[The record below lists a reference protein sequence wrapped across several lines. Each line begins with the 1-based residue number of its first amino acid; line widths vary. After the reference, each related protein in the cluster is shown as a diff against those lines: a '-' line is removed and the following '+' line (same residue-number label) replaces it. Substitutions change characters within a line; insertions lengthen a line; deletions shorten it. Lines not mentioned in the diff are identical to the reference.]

1 MTCQR
6 STMMHEG
13 ARVLVT
19 RTWPGCDETARRLVR
34 EGFEPVVSP
43 CLDIVSRQ
51 ASLPELDNVA
61 GLVFTSANGVRA
73 FCERSQQRD
82 LVAWCVG
89 PATAAEAQRE
99 GFGDVR
105 NANGDAGELTA
116 FIASRARP
124 ADGRLIHV
132 ANDAAAGELV
142 KSLRTRGFDVEF
154 AALYTTRP
162 AKALLP
168 GAVQALQD
176 GTLSAVL
183 LHSAKGAAGLASLLS
198 DGNISQITAVAISER
213 AAAPIVALPWHQVS
227 IAEAPNEDALI
238 KALRMCQSPD

>member
-1 MTCQR
+1 
-6 STMMHEG
+6 MMHEG

-34 EGFEPVVSP
+34 EGFEPIVSP
-43 CLDIVSRQ
+43 CLDIVPSQ
-51 ASLPELDNVA
+51 ASLLELDNVA

-73 FCERSQQRD
+73 FCERSPARG

-89 PATAAEAQRE
+89 PATAAEAQSE

-116 FIASRARP
+116 FIACQADP
-124 ADGRLIHV
+124 GDGRLIHV

-142 KSLRTRGFDVEF
+142 KSLRKRGFDVEF

-162 AKALLP
+162 AKALQP
-168 GAVQALQD
+168 GAAQALQD
-176 GTLSAVL
+176 GTLSVVL
-183 LHSAKGAAGLASLLS
+183 LHSAKGAAGLAPLLRQAS
-198 DGNISQITAVAISER
+198 ISKVSAVAISER
-213 AAAPIVALPWHQVS
+213 AAAPIVALPWHEVS

>member
-1 MTCQR
+1 
-6 STMMHEG
+6 MMDEG
-13 ARVLVT
+13 AKVLVT

-34 EGFEPVVSP
+34 EGFEPIVSP
-43 CLDIVSRQ
+43 CLDILPRQ
-51 ASLPELDNVA
+51 ASLPELDGVT

-73 FCERSQQRD
+73 FSERSPARGM
-82 LVAWCVG
+82 VAWCVG

-116 FIASRARP
+116 FIASRANP
-124 ADGRLIHV
+124 ADSRLIHV

-142 KSLRTRGFDVEF
+142 KSLRKRGFDVEF

-162 AKALLP
+162 AKALQP
-168 GAVQALQD
+168 GAAQALQA

-183 LHSAKGAAGLASLLS
+183 LHSAKGAAGLASLLREAS
-198 DGNISQITAVAISER
+198 ISQVAAIAISDR
-213 AAAPIVALPWHQVS
+213 AAAPIAALAWQRLI

>member
-1 MTCQR
+1 
-6 STMMHEG
+6 MMHEG
-13 ARVLVT
+13 AKILVT
-19 RTWPGCDETARRLVR
+19 RTWPGCDETARRLLR
-34 EGFEPVVSP
+34 EGFEPIVSP
-43 CLDIVSRQ
+43 CLDIVPLQ

-73 FCERSQQRD
+73 FCERSAARGM
-82 LVAWCVG
+82 VAWCVG
-89 PATAAEAQRE
+89 PATEAEAKKE
-99 GFGDVR
+99 GFADVH

-116 FIASRARP
+116 FIASQADP

-132 ANDAAAGELV
+132 ANDAAAGQLV
-142 KSLRTRGFDVEF
+142 KSLRKHGFDVEF

-162 AKALLP
+162 AKALQP
-168 GAVQALQD
+168 EAAQALQA

-183 LHSAKGAAGLASLLS
+183 LHSAKGAAGLAPHLREA
-198 DGNISQITAVAISER
+198 NIAQVSAIAISER
-213 AAAPIVALPWHQVS
+213 AAAPIAALPWHRVI